1 LGEDIGKGGE
11 IDDCGD
17 REREL
22 HGVFQV
28 MMSLDVDNNNNE
40 REMRMHN

>member
-1 LGEDIGKGGE
+1 MGEDIGKGGE

-17 REREL
+17 REL

-28 MMSLDVDNNNNE
+28 MMSLDVDNKNNE